1 MDRPHGRCHDLARV
15 CPSLSRLHRSR
26 VEAAQPLERLTNMDE
41 KIREL
46 TDQVQKLLKE
56 NEDLRGGV
64 DERVCDL
71 VDENKDLKRQLEK
84 ARIERDLLMRIVK
97 GA

>member
-1 MDRPHGRCHDLARV
+1 
-15 CPSLSRLHRSR
+15 
-26 VEAAQPLERLTNMDE
+26 MDE

-46 TDQVQKLLKE
+46 TDQVQKLLTE

>member
-1 MDRPHGRCHDLARV
+1 
-15 CPSLSRLHRSR
+15 
-26 VEAAQPLERLTNMDE
+26 MDE

>member
-1 MDRPHGRCHDLARV
+1 M
-15 CPSLSRLHRSR
+15 
-26 VEAAQPLERLTNMDE
+26 NE